1 MEVNYLAEQNKAAGK
16 LVLAFT
22 YQVDCVKHLDFSYCS
37 AARVGQVTIVIADGQ
52 RAQSCGH
59 KAQTHEQEEKHQRR
73 EKKKREREKDLMPTR
88 IR

>member
-1 MEVNYLAEQNKAAGK
+1 M
-16 LVLAFT
+16 LAFT

-59 KAQTHEQEEKHQRR
+59 KHKVTNTRKSIKEE
-73 EKKKREREKDLMPTR
+73 KREREGFDPDTNPLNFDTR
-88 IR
+88 